1 MDKYIHPEQAVY
13 KLLEKL
19 YNFDLMEIHKKTEKD
34 AKREVS
40 WIFDRDMGANRFRL
54 FFFYYRRV

>member
-19 YNFDLMEIHKKTEKD
+19 YNFELMEIHKKTEKD

-40 WIFDRDMGANRFRL
+40 
-54 FFFYYRRV
+54 